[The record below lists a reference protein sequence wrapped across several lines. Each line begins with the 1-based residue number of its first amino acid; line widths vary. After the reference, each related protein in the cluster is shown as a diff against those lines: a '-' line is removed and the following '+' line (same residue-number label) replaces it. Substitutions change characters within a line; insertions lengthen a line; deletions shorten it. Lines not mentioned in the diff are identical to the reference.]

1 MKLKLSVYLVILNES
16 LRLISS
22 FSQIFYSCTMARIS
36 WLTVF
41 LVAAVQSNE
50 ILQIYREQY
59 DKLIWDTAKDWI
71 SRIITEDGESF
82 KPAAKQAL
90 HVVENQV
97 CDEDGSHGNVCDPLK
112 NWILGCPCR
121 DQFAALTGTCHN
133 IPCKLVKLLKNQGA
147 NLLGKMASAKNYEQ
161 RQMVLMKLL
170 EPISRNLCECR
181 GVVDAGI
188 SCVRDYKS
196 FLLNM
201 ARVDTARFEDV
212 VKRLDWETIGEV
224 LHGFLD
230 AVCGSYKGDDCLNS
244 FGWFQINGGVLLD
257 NSVQTSDTCLSLVR
271 VEQDIEEFLMSQIYD
286 NNISDLVVYLNG
298 VVDAH
303 VRMQEKLLCDPKC
316 AEEMQKSFYSSCC
329 IKRAGETL
337 SSEEMKGKY
346 MKLFQNVWG
355 LYKRGETPD
364 IRGALDKAL
373 SVLRPGIFCEGSTE
387 VYRNMDNMCEAKGN

>member
-1 MKLKLSVYLVILNES
+1 M
-16 LRLISS
+16 
-22 FSQIFYSCTMARIS
+22 TRIG
-36 WLTVF
+36 WLTI
-41 LVAAVQSNE
+41 LLIAAVQSNE

-59 DKLIWDTAKDWI
+59 DKLIWDTAKDFI

-90 HVVENQV
+90 HVIEYQV
-97 CDEDGSHGNVCDPLK
+97 CDEDNSHGDDCDPLK

-121 DQFAALTGTCHN
+121 DQFAALTGTCQN

-147 NLLGKMASAKNYEQ
+147 NLLGQMVSAENYEQ
-161 RQMVLMKLL
+161 RQIVLMKLL

-201 ARVDTARFEDV
+201 AKVDTARFEDV
-212 VKRLDWETIGEV
+212 VKRLDWETLGGI

-230 AVCGSYKGDDCLNS
+230 AVCGSFKGEDCLNG
-244 FGWFQINGGVLLD
+244 FGRFQINGGVFLD

-271 VEQDIEEFLMSQIYD
+271 VEQDIEEFLKSQIYD
-286 NNISDLVVYLNG
+286 SNIADVAVYLNG

-303 VRMQEKLLCDPKC
+303 VRMQEKLLCNPEC
-316 AEEMQKSFYSSCC
+316 AGEMQKSFYSSCC
-329 IKRAGETL
+329 IKHVGDTL
-337 SSEEMKGKY
+337 SSEKMKEKY
-346 MKLFQNVWG
+346 MKLFENIWG
-355 LYKRGETPD
+355 LYQRGETPD
-364 IRGALDKAL
+364 IRGALDKVL
-373 SVLRPGIFCEGSTE
+373 SVFRPGTFCEGSTE
-387 VYRNMDNMCEAKGN
+387 VYRNIDNMCEAKGN